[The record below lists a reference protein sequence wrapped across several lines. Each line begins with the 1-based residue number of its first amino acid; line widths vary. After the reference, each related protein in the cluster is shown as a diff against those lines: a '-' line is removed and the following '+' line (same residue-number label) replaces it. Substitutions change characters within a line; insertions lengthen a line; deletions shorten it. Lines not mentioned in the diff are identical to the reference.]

1 MLSVV
6 AVLFDVLVGVRWGVL
21 DAIDGKIGLGGH
33 GYAGVVAD
41 GTLLKVIQ
49 DVSLGKYCKFQ
60 WDKSYFIL
68 KNGKCLSSLKFF

>member
-1 MLSVV
+1 MVSVV

-41 GTLLKVIQ
+41 GTLLKVI
-49 DVSLGKYCKFQ
+49 
-60 WDKSYFIL
+60 
-68 KNGKCLSSLKFF
+68 